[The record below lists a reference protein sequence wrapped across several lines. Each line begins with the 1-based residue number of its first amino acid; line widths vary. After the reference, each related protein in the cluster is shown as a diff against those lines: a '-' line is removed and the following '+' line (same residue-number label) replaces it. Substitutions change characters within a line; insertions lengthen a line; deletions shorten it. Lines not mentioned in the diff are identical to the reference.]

1 MALIGFSR
9 SDTSVIGRW
18 WWSIDRWLLFGFLA
32 LIAFGFIM
40 AMAATPMVAERIGLD
55 QLYFVKRHFAYI
67 IPSILIMFG
76 VSTLDI
82 KQTKAICLMTLV
94 ITLVMVLC
102 ALLFGTPVKGARRW
116 IAFAGISIQ
125 PSEFVKPAFAVISA
139 WLFSLQYTDGQNIPG
154 NKLSTGLY
162 LFVIALLIM
171 QPDIGMTAVI
181 TATWCGQ
188 FFLNGLSILFVA
200 GSSIFAILSF
210 IAAYFFLPHVTVRV
224 DKFLDPA
231 SGDNYQINKSLEA
244 FANGG
249 ALGVG
254 PGEGIVK
261 RHLPDAHAD
270 FVFSVLGEEFGS
282 IICIVLVF
290 IFAFIFVR
298 GAIKAM
304 KEKDMFSFL
313 ALSGLLIQFCIQSII
328 NMASA
333 LHMIPTKGMTLP
345 FVSYGGSSMIAAGLT
360 AGLILVFSKS
370 KSSYE

>member
-1 MALIGFSR
+1 MALIAFSR

-18 WWSIDRWLLFGFLA
+18 WWSVDRWLLFGFIA
-32 LIAFGFIM
+32 LIVFGFVM
-40 AMAATPMVAERIGLD
+40 AMAATPMVADRIGLD

-67 IPSILIMFG
+67 VPSVLIMFG
-76 VSTLDI
+76 VSVLDR
-82 KQTKAICLMTLV
+82 KQTKALCFMTLL
-94 ITLVMVLC
+94 IMLVMVIC
-102 ALLFGTPVKGARRW
+102 TLLFGTPVKGAKRW
-116 IAFAGISIQ
+116 ITFAGISIQ

-139 WLFSLQYTDGQNIPG
+139 WLFSLQHINNRNIPG
-154 NKLSTGLY
+154 NKLAIGLY
-162 LFVIALLIM
+162 LFVVSLLIM
-171 QPDIGMTAVI
+171 QPDIGMTVVI

-188 FFLNGLSILFVA
+188 FFLNGLSILFVI
-200 GSSIFAILSF
+200 GSSIFAVFAF
-210 IAAYFFLPHVTVRV
+210 IAAYIFLPHVTVRV
-224 DKFLDPA
+224 NKFLDPS

-282 IICIVLVF
+282 VVCIILVCL
-290 IFAFIFVR
+290 FAFIFIR
-298 GAIKAM
+298 GASKAM
-304 KEKDMFSFL
+304 KEKDTFSFL

-345 FVSYGGSSMIAAGLT
+345 FVSYGGSSMIAAGFT
-360 AGLILVFSKS
+360 AGLILVFSNNRS
-370 KSSYE
+370 GYE